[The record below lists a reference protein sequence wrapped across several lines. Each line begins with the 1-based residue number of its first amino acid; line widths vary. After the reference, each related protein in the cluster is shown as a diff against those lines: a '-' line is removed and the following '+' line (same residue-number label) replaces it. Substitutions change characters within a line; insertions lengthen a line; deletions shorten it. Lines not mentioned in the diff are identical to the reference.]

1 MELFQTIDILI
12 FLAYALVFLCIVT
25 KLTSTILG
33 VFFFFRCNHKLGKR
47 LIIFSLAASDSI
59 TSTRRGSFFIGG
71 FSQTQRKKTDNRL
84 DVLVYTYTF

>member
-1 MELFQTIDILI
+1 MRWFSYVLLPT
-12 FLAYALVFLCIVT
+12 
-25 KLTSTILG
+25 LTSTILG

-71 FSQTQRKKTDNRL
+71 FSQTQRKKLTIG
-84 DVLVYTYTF
+84 

>member
-25 KLTSTILG
+25 KLTG

-71 FSQTQRKKTDNRL
+71 VFTDTKKKTDNQL

>member
-1 MELFQTIDILI
+1 MCWFSYVLLPT
-12 FLAYALVFLCIVT
+12 
-25 KLTSTILG
+25 LTSTILG

-59 TSTRRGSFFIGG
+59 TSTKKRFFLYWGV
-71 FSQTQRKKTDNRL
+71 FTDTKKKTDNRL